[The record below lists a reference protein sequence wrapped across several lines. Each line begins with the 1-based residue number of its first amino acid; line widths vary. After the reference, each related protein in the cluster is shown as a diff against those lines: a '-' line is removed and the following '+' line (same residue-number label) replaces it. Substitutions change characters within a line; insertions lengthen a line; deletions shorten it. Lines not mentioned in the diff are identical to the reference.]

1 MSEQDRMS
9 YPQGGDSAVAD
20 ARAER
25 EHRLAETEAALAAGA
40 CPGHAEQTLWHSG
53 QPTPAVQQTTH
64 GQPAPSVP
72 DEGGHQ
78 SAGDPI
84 G

>member
-9 YPQGGDSAVAD
+9 HPQTGDAAVSQ
-20 ARAER
+20 ARADR
-25 EHRLAETEAALAAGA
+25 EQRLAHDEAQLAAGA
-40 CPGHAEQTLWHSG
+40 CPGHDEQTIWHSG
-53 QPTPAVQQTTH
+53 QPTPAEQMKTH
-64 GQPAPSVP
+64 GAPAPSVP

-78 SAGDPI
+78 SASDPI

>member
-9 YPQGGDSAVAD
+9 YPQGGNSAVAD

-25 EHRLAETEAALAAGA
+25 EQRLAHTEAQLVAGA
-40 CPGHAEQTLWHSG
+40 CPGHDEQTVWHSG
-53 QPTPAVQQTTH
+53 QPTPAEQMKTH
-64 GQPAPSVP
+64 VPAPSTP

-78 SAGDPI
+78 SASDRI
-84 G
+84 